1 MPREIPTD
9 SSITMDDLIR
19 DPYAI
24 YRRLR
29 AEMPV
34 AFVPAVGRTMLT
46 KAADTKAVKDNPKL
60 FSSDDPN
67 TPMKRAFHAH
77 TLMRKDGDAHARERG
92 AMAPAFAPR
101 NIRNHWTAIYQQI
114 AEDYVARL
122 PRGEVVDLFPALAAP
137 FAARCLAHLLGIES
151 ASDDQ
156 MIYWSQ
162 SLINGAGNFGWLDEP
177 FAIVDAAHDEMNALF
192 DRETQRHLT
201 EQGPSALSAMVNAED
216 PIETS
221 QIRSNVKIAIGG
233 GINEPRDAL
242 CTILYGLLTNP
253 DHVAAVKEDPKWFLE
268 AFEEGVR
275 WVAPIQVSS
284 RRAVEDTEIRGIAIP
299 RDHVMM
305 TIQASA
311 GHDEDIHDNP
321 ELFDLFRPKK
331 THQSFG
337 TGPHFCQGTH
347 VSRMMLV
354 QIMLPLLF
362 DRFPNMELVTP
373 EDVVWHG
380 FGFRGPLN
388 LPVRLA

>member
-1 MPREIPTD
+1 MSSAIPSD
-9 SSITMDDLIR
+9 PSITIPDLIR
-19 DPYAI
+19 DPYPI

-29 AEMPV
+29 QTAPV
-34 AFVPAVGRTMLT
+34 LHVPAAGRIFLT
-46 KAADTKAVKDNPKL
+46 KAADIRAVKDNPTV
-60 FSSDDPN
+60 FRSGGTE
-67 TPMKRAFHAH
+67 TPMERAFQAT
-77 TLMRKDGDAHARERG
+77 TLMRKDGEDHQRDRQ
-92 AMAPAFAPR
+92 AMAPAFSPR
-101 NIRNHWTAIYQQI
+101 NIRAHWDGVYRQI
-114 AEDYVARL
+114 AAEYVDRL
-122 PRGEVVDLFPALAAP
+122 PHGEVVDLFSALAAP
-137 FAARCLAHLLGIES
+137 FAARCLTHLLGIES
-151 ASDDQ
+151 ATDAQ
-156 MIYWSQ
+156 MIHWSQ
-162 SLINGAGNFGWLDEP
+162 ALIDGAGNFAWAPEP
-177 FAIVDAAHDEMNALF
+177 FEITDAAHDEMNALF
-192 DRETQRHLT
+192 ARETERHLV
-201 EQGPSALSAMVNAED
+201 EQGPSALSAMVNAAD
-216 PIETS
+216 PIELS
-221 QIRSNVKIAIGG
+221 QIRANVKIAIGG